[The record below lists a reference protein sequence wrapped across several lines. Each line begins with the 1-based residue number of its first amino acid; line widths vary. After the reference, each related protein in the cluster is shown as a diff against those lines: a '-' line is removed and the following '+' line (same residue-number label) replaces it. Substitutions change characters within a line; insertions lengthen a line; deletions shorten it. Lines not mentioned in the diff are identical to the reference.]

1 MEALK
6 RHWRSL
12 LPSRLSE
19 LCRRRG
25 GRAVFSGNFP
35 DWQAAAAAASGYD
48 DAAILERVAAATREV
63 VAGRAVF
70 ERDSR
75 LFREPEPNYPLI
87 AALALSADG
96 DGLRVLD
103 FGGALGSAYFQNR
116 SWLRELG
123 ALEWTVVEQPH
134 FVACGQ
140 REFTTGELRFAFSI
154 GEALAAGG
162 LTRCCFP
169 VSAISSRPWAVWRL
183 ALRGTGIGADR
194 TPLVGN
200 GRWIAARTPALYGG
214 LPGAFPGEALHDAL
228 AEKLAGDGFDSYE
241 GVELP
246 GERRRSVIGR
256 SLEASRCGS
265 LTAPTAPDRSCWP
278 APIFFTPFLVLR
290 LFVRVATG
298 AKRSR

>member
-6 RHWRSL
+6 RYLRSW
-12 LPSRLSE
+12 LPPRLQE

-25 GRAVFSGNFP
+25 GRVVFTGNFP
-35 DWQAAAAAASGYD
+35 SWQAAAAAAASGYD
-48 DAAILERVAAATREV
+48 DAVILERVAAATREV

-87 AALALSADG
+87 AALALAAGG

-140 REFTTGELRFAFSI
+140 REFTTDELRFAFSI
-154 GEALAAGG
+154 GEALAAGRPDAVLLSG
-162 LTRCCFP
+162 VLQYLP
-169 VSAISSRPWAVWRL
+169 DPWAVLEEL
-183 ALRGTGIGADR
+183 AASGCRYLVLDR
-194 TPLVGN
+194 TPLRLGET
-200 GRWIAARTPALYGG
+200 GDRIAVQRTPAALYGG
-214 LPGAFPGEALHDAL
+214 SYPVRFPGEAHLHDAL
-228 AEKLAGDGFDSYE
+228 AEKFRLVDGFDSYDME
-241 GVELP
+241 LKLP
-246 GERRRSVIGR
+246 GETASIRYRGEVWRRRDAD
-256 SLEASRCGS
+256 L
-265 LTAPTAPDRSCWP
+265 
-278 APIFFTPFLVLR
+278 
-290 LFVRVATG
+290 
-298 AKRSR
+298 